1 MVLNAPDGAMWVREF
16 SMSFYKYDHGFM
28 FMFSHGKWS
37 QCSEHNI
44 IEWNKSLIPLPNVNI
59 PWEATKDSVSPVPSD
74 CRVLIWVDNATE
86 PTGGN
91 KRTAGISRW
100 NLTSA
105 LNITSYMIIDEDYMR
120 EESEDNKDDLP
131 YDLVGKPIIISTH
144 VPELINK
151 LQILSD
157 VRERFP
163 LIAGCAKAAMER
175 LVERWV
181 DLN

>member
-1 MVLNAPDGAMWVREF
+1 
-16 SMSFYKYDHGFM
+16 
-28 FMFSHGKWS
+28 
-37 QCSEHNI
+37 
-44 IEWNKSLIPLPNVNI
+44 
-59 PWEATKDSVSPVPSD
+59 
-74 CRVLIWVDNATE
+74 
-86 PTGGN
+86 
-91 KRTAGISRW
+91 
-100 NLTSA
+100 
-105 LNITSYMIIDEDYMR
+105 MIIDEDYMR